1 LKEKYENIVS
11 EISGDGSS
19 KAWESL
25 TDDVLREKVGENRNS
40 T

>member
-11 EISGDGSS
+11 EISGDGSL

-25 TDDVLREKVGENRNS
+25 TDDELRDKVGANRNS
-40 T
+40 S